1 MAKKAKKSVKNRMSA
16 KPVKPV
22 KKGAGVQ
29 KKTKKTEKK
38 PGKVSKVSKIAEK
51 KPAKVKILKAK
62 VEKKV
67 VAKALK
73 VEKKAVIMDKKAVKI
88 VQKAVKTE
96 KKGMAATKV
105 IEAPAVAVA
114 PVKVKRAGRQPSVKV
129 KKIRKVFTPFNPIQ
143 PASASG
149 KPVNTTKKEPKGRFE
164 LEYVIRCSEPLLYD
178 FISTPSGLSEWFSD
192 NVNIRDGIY
201 TFYWDGSEQ
210 KARLLALK
218 EEEFIRYQ
226 WMDKTDGSY
235 FEFKIVTD
243 DLTGDV
249 SLIIIDFADGEDDQ
263 LSARLLWDAQ
273 VDKLK
278 KTIGS
283 HT

>member
-1 MAKKAKKSVKNRMSA
+1 MAKKAKKPVKSIKKA
-16 KPVKPV
+16 KPAKP
-22 KKGAGVQ
+22 Q
-29 KKTKKTEKK
+29 KKVINKTEKN
-38 PGKVSKVSKIAEK
+38 V
-51 KPAKVKILKAK
+51 
-62 VEKKV
+62 
-67 VAKALK
+67 
-73 VEKKAVIMDKKAVKI
+73 KKAVKMDKKAVKMKKKSEK
-88 VQKAVKTE
+88 VDKKEVKMDKTVMKEVKNVKKPVAAVRE
-96 KKGMAATKV
+96 V
-105 IEAPAVAVA
+105 EVAVA
-114 PVKVKRAGRQPSVKV
+114 AAPAKVKRAGRQPSVKV

-143 PASASG
+143 PASSNG

-164 LEYVIRCSEPLLYD
+164 LEYVMRCSEALLYD
-178 FISTPSGLSEWFSD
+178 FISSPSGLSEWFSD

-235 FEFKIVTD
+235 FEFKIQTD

-249 SLIIIDFADGEDDQ
+249 SLIVVDFADGEDEQ
-263 LSARLLWDAQ
+263 LSSRLLWDAQ